1 MDITKRFAR
10 YKFNPQRKSS
20 PLQKTG
26 LKPMAWL
33 TQHKSGIPVQ
43 SLVEQIIT
51 TGQMSRK
58 DHVQLTSAILSDQRI
73 TDGDRQ
79 QINRVFDYIQIGRLK
94 LVD

>member
-1 MDITKRFAR
+1 
-10 YKFNPQRKSS
+10 
-20 PLQKTG
+20 
-26 LKPMAWL
+26 MAWL
-33 TQHKSGIPVQ
+33 TPHKSGIAVQ
-43 SLVEQIIT
+43 SLVEQIIS

-94 LVD
+94 LID

>member
-1 MDITKRFAR
+1 MDIIKRFTR
-10 YKFNPQRKSS
+10 HKFNPQLQS
-20 PLQKTG
+20 PLLQKTG
-26 LKPMAWL
+26 LQSMAWL
-33 TQHKSGIPVQ
+33 TQNKSGIAVQ

-73 TDGDRQ
+73 TDVDRQ

-94 LVD
+94 LID